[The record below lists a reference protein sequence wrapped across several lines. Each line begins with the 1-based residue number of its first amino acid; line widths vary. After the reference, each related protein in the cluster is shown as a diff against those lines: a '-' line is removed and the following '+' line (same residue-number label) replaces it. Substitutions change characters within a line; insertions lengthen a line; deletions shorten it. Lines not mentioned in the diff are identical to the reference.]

1 MDVALSLSIEDRS
14 MQTVDVS
21 LSLSRDDK
29 PISCD
34 DQTTSRTGEMQYRVD
49 AIVHKKMSTAIHKA
63 DRAIRAWLSEELA
76 IDREHIDIQLH
87 LTNPTASGNVITI
100 IYPVLCDREPS
111 DSTSIEQLI
120 KNEADYDC
128 RVELIPVKGLN
139 HLFYKNFSDSCPRN
153 DYLANNEMP
162 NVARDLLALKANEL
176 EYDRKTDFIKEG
188 RFSEVFKVNMRSLR
202 SPASLKQYFGGNSER
217 FLNEYRTFLEV
228 GKHGNIIDLTGIYM
242 CSGSA
247 NIGLVLEHADH
258 GDLDTLLTY
267 HLNDHREIKADYNWQ
282 LRARMALDVAKG
294 MDFLHRKIVH
304 LDLKTSNVLVTKG
317 YLCKISDFDSAE
329 FPHEPETSQFGKCE
343 IESANT
349 VVFIS
354 PERFKGNNHWNWE
367 KQKADV
373 YAYSIILFQL
383 KEMQKPWKDE
393 PSAAVIKECVLAKV
407 RPKLRD
413 DHVCP
418 RYVLR
423 LIEKCWNHDPGKR
436 PDFPKIVSC
445 SDMVSLAPSES
456 IIPPALK
463 GSGISFSEPVI
474 GKRDEPE
481 NFDYGSTDSPNR
493 PVTMESVAMSSATA
507 IPSNN
512 PHSRRQSQTFLPVSR
527 DHRIEFESSG
537 DGEMIPAT
545 SNSKVKLSCRSSN
558 RLPR

>member
-317 YLCKISDFDSAE
+317 YLCKRNFKWDFY
-329 FPHEPETSQFGKCE
+329 Q
-343 IESANT
+343 
-349 VVFIS
+349 
-354 PERFKGNNHWNWE
+354 
-367 KQKADV
+367 
-373 YAYSIILFQL
+373 
-383 KEMQKPWKDE
+383 
-393 PSAAVIKECVLAKV
+393 
-407 RPKLRD
+407 
-413 DHVCP
+413 
-418 RYVLR
+418 
-423 LIEKCWNHDPGKR
+423 
-436 PDFPKIVSC
+436 
-445 SDMVSLAPSES
+445 
-456 IIPPALK
+456 
-463 GSGISFSEPVI
+463 
-474 GKRDEPE
+474 
-481 NFDYGSTDSPNR
+481 
-493 PVTMESVAMSSATA
+493 
-507 IPSNN
+507 
-512 PHSRRQSQTFLPVSR
+512 
-527 DHRIEFESSG
+527 
-537 DGEMIPAT
+537 
-545 SNSKVKLSCRSSN
+545 
-558 RLPR
+558 